1 MFLSSSPGI
10 LPEEAKSDGHK
21 QDGRILLKY
30 KDREHNIGGGLGRS
44 SSSSSS
50 SSVSRPS
57 SGGETIQQ

>member
-10 LPEEAKSDGHK
+10 LPEEAKSDGDK

-50 SSVSRPS
+50 VSRPS

>member
-10 LPEEAKSDGHK
+10 LPEEAKSDGDK

-50 SSVSRPS
+50 SVSRPS